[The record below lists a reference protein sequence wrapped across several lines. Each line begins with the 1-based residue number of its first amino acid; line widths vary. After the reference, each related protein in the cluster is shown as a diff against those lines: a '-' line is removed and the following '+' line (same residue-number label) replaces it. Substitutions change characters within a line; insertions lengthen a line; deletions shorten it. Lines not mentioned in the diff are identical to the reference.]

1 MDEVV
6 DTPVRLGTRKKT
18 QETTSK
24 TQMVDDHSFQK
35 SGNLQWK

>member
-6 DTPVRLGTRKKT
+6 VLGEEQERRRKELP
-18 QETTSK
+18 QK